1 MKTPK
6 EKAKELL
13 KKYFNIQEEIKW
25 TNDDTIIKKYQEQ
38 YEEQSIEVEPYWK
51 LLAKQCA
58 LIAVKEILKINRPSQ
73 IVYSEYK
80 DNVLTEYTQEYYWE
94 DVKKEIELL

>member
-1 MKTPK
+1 MITPK
-6 EKAKELL
+6 EKAKELVE
-13 KKYFNIQEEIKW
+13 KYFNIQEEIKW

-58 LIAVKEILKINRPSQ
+58 LIAVKELI
-73 IVYSEYK
+73 E
-80 DNVLTEYTQEYYWE
+80 DNKLNEEVVNGGLNKSFWE
-94 DVKKEIELL
+94 QVKQELL

>member
-1 MKTPK
+1 MITPK
-6 EKAKELL
+6 EKAKELVE
-13 KKYFNIQEEIKW
+13 KYFNIQEEIKW

-58 LIAVKEILKINRPSQ
+58 LIAVDECLNTCVEIMYI
-73 IVYSEYK
+73 
-80 DNVLTEYTQEYYWE
+80 YWE
-94 DVKKEIELL
+94 QVKQEIEAL

>member
-1 MKTPK
+1 MITPK
-6 EKAKELL
+6 EKAKELVE
-13 KKYFNIQEEIKW
+13 KYFNIQEEIKW

-58 LIAVKEILKINRPSQ
+58 LIAVEELIQ
-73 IVYSEYK
+73 Q
-80 DNVLTEYTQEYYWE
+80 QEGYNNGSFYPNDYWKR
-94 DVKKEIELL
+94 VKQEIELL